1 MHVGFKIPWKRWHCF
16 QALPTKVCSEAGCFH
31 VTLSA
36 YHSFCVMGHSFQF
49 GTGPDPRVK
58 ATGVRWPVW
67 ISFLCAFSVIWRV
80 VFGFCFC
87 FCCCLVLCCC
97 HRIVTVLL
105 LRHCDCLPELCYANT
120 TVGFTDAAAKAFAT
134 QSNCCN

>member
-1 MHVGFKIPWKRWHCF
+1 MSRDHENTTFVARGMWMM
-16 QALPTKVCSEAGCFH
+16 QTKYLFPCDAVLQCIH
-31 VTLSA
+31 
-36 YHSFCVMGHSFQF
+36 FCVMGHSFQF

-120 TVGFTDAAAKAFAT
+120 MVGFTDAAAKAFAT